1 MLNSL
6 RTLLNKF
13 LDKVFS
19 DRVFLKP
26 NDITLISL
34 IFSMLVPIAAF
45 LGLPPYVVAC
55 LLLLTAF
62 LDVLDGYVARR
73 TGLETKFGAFL
84 DSTADRVSDTM
95 YTIALMVCGVIDPLL
110 TLIFI
115 SSEYLVSYTRARA
128 EGLGVRLAGVGLME
142 RGERVLAKAF
152 ILTLGNFSLAAAKIV
167 TSLVILLTIA
177 TVVHRVVAVKRA
189 LDLM

>member
-1 MLNSL
+1 MLNSF

-13 LDKVFS
+13 LDAVIN

-45 LGLPPYVVAC
+45 LGFPPYIVAC
-55 LLLLTAF
+55 LLLFTAF
-62 LDVLDGYVARR
+62 LDVLDGYIARR

-84 DSTADRVSDTM
+84 DSTADRISDTM
-95 YTIALMVCGVIDPLL
+95 YTITLMICGVIDPLL
-110 TLIFI
+110 TLIFT

-152 ILTLGNFSLAAAKIV
+152 ILTLGSFNLTAAKIMAN
-167 TSLVILLTIA
+167 LVILLTIG
-177 TVVHRVVAVKRA
+177 TVIHRVVVVKRA
-189 LDLM
+189 LEFM